1 MMIIIL
7 TQNGNFDVR
16 RATAKYKH
24 TQTAFLYI
32 FNSKNRLFEEFVKQ
46 LVQSMNAQGNEDT
59 EKVSAIEV

>member
-32 FNSKNRLFEEFVKQ
+32 FNSKNRLLEEFVKQ
-46 LVQSMNAQGNEDT
+46 LV
-59 EKVSAIEV
+59 